1 MDNEKRRFVKKT
13 EFLESPLKFEKN
25 IFSSCDTYKVM
36 ILIFI
41 IITSIQFLIIII
53 LLKNGGGNNN
63 NNNYKNIIKGRLFL
77 YKEDENNSKE
87 TNKNKIQIV
96 MTTDNLGLYS
106 TLVSMSSA
114 LENNNKKENI
124 LIYHLFLS
132 HNFNMKYIEYFE
144 SLKERNDFIIN
155 YYLIPDNI
163 FNNIR
168 KWKKTYTVYF
178 KLLIPIIFPDFE
190 RIIYLDSDTLIFK
203 DLLEMFNLPFN
214 DNYILGY
221 PFHTPWMVKING
233 KHPKIYVNA
242 GVLLININKIRN
254 DNKDIEVINF
264 TKKYVKKLFFLEMDA
279 MNYIYYK
286 KMGLLPLKYGVYLYG
301 NITNFKK
308 KYSYKLKVKLDLKEL
323 EKAIKDPS
331 IVHLCC
337 CNPKVWNKRT
347 KHEHGFNHTCQRFQK
362 EFYFYANK
370 TKYYDIIYNKYMK

>member
-25 IFSSCDTYKVM
+25 IFSSCDAYKVM

-87 TNKNKIQIV
+87 TNKNKISIV
-96 MTTDNLGLYS
+96 MTSDDYGLYP
-106 TLVSMSSA
+106 TLVSMASA

-124 LIYHLFLS
+124 LIYHLLLS
-132 HNFNMKYIEYFE
+132 HDFNMEYIEYFE
-144 SLKERNDFIIN
+144 SLKENYDFRIN
-155 YYLIPDNI
+155 YYQIPNNI
-163 FNNIR
+163 FNNVR

-190 RIIYLDSDTLIFK
+190 RVIYLDSDTLIFK
-203 DLLEMFNLPFN
+203 DLSEMFNLPFN
-214 DNYILGY
+214 NNYILGY
-221 PFHTPWMVKING
+221 PFHTPWMVTINH
-233 KHPKIYVNA
+233 KHPKIYINA
-242 GVLLININKIRN
+242 GVLLININKIRR
-254 DNKDIEVINF
+254 DNKDFELIDF
-264 TKKYVKKLFFLEMDA
+264 TRKYSKRLFFLEQDGI
-279 MNYIYYK
+279 NFVYYK

-301 NITNFKK
+301 NITDFKK
-308 KYSYKLKVKLDLKEL
+308 KYLYKLKIKIDLNEL
-323 EKAIKDPS
+323 KKAIDDPS

-337 CNPKVWNKRT
+337 CNPKVWYRKT
-347 KHEHGFNHTCQRFQK
+347 KHENKFNHICKRYQR

-370 TKYYDIIYNKYMK
+370 TKYYNNIYNEYMN

>member
-25 IFSSCDTYKVM
+25 IFSSYDAYKVM

-53 LLKNGGGNNN
+53 LLKNGGGNN

-155 YYLIPDNI
+155 YYLIPDNTY
-163 FNNIR
+163 NI
-168 KWKKTYTVYF
+168 
-178 KLLIPIIFPDFE
+178 
-190 RIIYLDSDTLIFK
+190 S
-203 DLLEMFNLPFN
+203 
-214 DNYILGY
+214 
-221 PFHTPWMVKING
+221 
-233 KHPKIYVNA
+233 
-242 GVLLININKIRN
+242 
-254 DNKDIEVINF
+254 
-264 TKKYVKKLFFLEMDA
+264 
-279 MNYIYYK
+279 
-286 KMGLLPLKYGVYLYG
+286 
-301 NITNFKK
+301 
-308 KYSYKLKVKLDLKEL
+308 
-323 EKAIKDPS
+323 
-331 IVHLCC
+331 
-337 CNPKVWNKRT
+337 
-347 KHEHGFNHTCQRFQK
+347 
-362 EFYFYANK
+362 
-370 TKYYDIIYNKYMK
+370 